1 MFRWRLA
8 PDDMELTRRRVVAG
22 GAAAVGGVLVGN
34 ALYDDHWLCPEPAA
48 AAWAVDDAV
57 TAGSYAYGYW
67 GPPVLDDDAV
77 YVTEGHGIVA
87 GGSGVVARVDRGTGG
102 VRWTVE
108 REPAGVGTPN
118 PTGGVVYVP
127 TGRNEL
133 LALAAADGSVR
144 WRVDAGVRPDDP
156 GDSFALARPIVTD
169 AGVVVQTFQGPTAD
183 AFDGDHAVAGVDAES
198 GDVQW
203 TRSLPARGRQVEVGD
218 DDVLVA
224 AEDGSLRRLDAA
236 TGTVR
241 WHETLEATP
250 KPVGSTA
257 EASVLPLLDADGTL
271 IGLDAADGTTA
282 WTASLVPDES
292 EYEQRV
298 DPVPTVSVD
307 DDVVVAG
314 TPEGAVLAYALTS
327 GDRRFRYEAG
337 APIAAVDVD
346 APSERAVAMDA
357 RGFVDVLDLD
367 EGTRTARLAT
377 APRNEGETCG
387 YRVTGE
393 SRWLQYVTLE
403 ADEVYVAAHGVR
415 RYSLAA

>member
-1 MFRWRLA
+1 LFRWRLA

-48 AAWAVDDAV
+48 AAWAVDDTV

-118 PTGGVVYVP
+118 PTGDVVYVP

-133 LALAAADGSVR
+133 LALAAAYGSVR

-198 GDVQW
+198 GDLQW
-203 TRSLPARGRQVEVGD
+203 TRSLPARGRQVGVR
-218 DDVLVA
+218 DDVVVA
-224 AEDGSLRRLDAA
+224 AEDGSVRRLDTA
-236 TGTVR
+236 TGDVR
-241 WHETLEATP
+241 WRETLDAVP
-250 KPVGSTA
+250 RPIGSSPRT
-257 EASVLPLLDADGTL
+257 SVLPLLDADGTL
-271 IGLDAADGTTA
+271 IGLDAANGTTA
-282 WTASLVPDES
+282 WTASLLPADS
-292 EYEQRV
+292 EYEEPV
-298 DPVPTVSVD
+298 DPVPHAAVEG
-307 DDVVVAG
+307 DVVVAG
-314 TPEGAVLAYALTS
+314 TPEGAVLAHALES
-327 GDRRFRYEAG
+327 GTRRFRYDAD
-337 APIAAVDVD
+337 APVVAVDASDGVV
-346 APSERAVAMDA
+346 VAMDA
-357 RGFVDVLDLD
+357 RGFVHVLDAVD
-367 EGTRTARLAT
+367 GFRDARLAT
-377 APRNEGETCG
+377 APRDEGETCG
-387 YRVTGE
+387 YRITDRNRFLRYLTVDDG
-393 SRWLQYVTLE
+393 
-403 ADEVYVAAHGVR
+403 VYVVARGMR
-415 RYSLAA
+415 RYPLRK